1 MKRRARLPL
10 VMIVFDGWGVASP
23 GPGNAIRLAKT
34 PNLDVLEQ
42 QCGSTT
48 LVASGSAVGLPAK
61 QEGNSEAGHMNI
73 GAGRVVE
80 QDSARISK
88 SINDGSFFKNAAF
101 RAALHHVD
109 KYRSQLHLIGLLTE
123 QQSGHA
129 DPDHLLALLTMARTH
144 RAHPVFLHLFTDGR
158 DSPPQAGIFL
168 LRRLEQVC
176 RKSERVATIIGRFYA
191 MDRKKMWSRTK
202 RAYEAMVLGKGQQA
216 RTAEHAIL
224 EAYER
229 GQTDEF
235 IEPTII
241 GARERGRIS
250 QNDSVIFFNLRSD
263 RARQLTKVFVQKKF
277 NALNPGAWR
286 RSNLPANIVFVAMTD
301 FGPDLGDVYTAFP
314 SLDLYNTLPVM
325 LRGLRQLYIAET
337 EKYAH
342 VTFFFNGGYD
352 KPVAGEDRRL
362 VSSPN
367 VESYD
372 ATPAMKARQIAA
384 MVAGDLKYR
393 RHDVIVANFANP
405 DMLGHTG
412 NLQAVIKGIEIVDQ
426 CVGKIH
432 RAVRAARGTLVIT
445 ADHGNAEA
453 MLAADGKSVNTEH
466 TANPVPFI
474 VALTPSRPLAYR
486 ADGRLG
492 DVAPTL
498 LHLLGLQPPVAMTG
512 KTLVD

>member
-10 VMIVFDGWGVASP
+10 VLIIFDGWGVAPP

-34 PNLDVLEQ
+34 PNLDALER

-48 LVASGSAVGLPAK
+48 LAAAGSAVGLPNK

-80 QDSARISK
+80 QDSVRISR

-101 RAALHHVD
+101 RAALHHVE

-129 DPDHLLALLTMARTH
+129 DPDHLLALMTMARTH
-144 RAHPVFLHLFTDGR
+144 RLHPVFLHLFTDGR
-158 DSPPQAGIFL
+158 DSPPQAGIHL
-168 LRRLEQVC
+168 LRRLEHIC
-176 RKSERVATIIGRFYA
+176 RKSEQVATIMGRFYA

-202 RAYEAMVLGKGQQA
+202 RAYEAMVLGQGQQA

-235 IEPTII
+235 IEPTIV
-241 GARERGRIS
+241 GARDRGRIGD
-250 QNDSVIFFNLRSD
+250 NDSVIFFNLRSD
-263 RARQLTKVFVQKKF
+263 RARQLTKTFVQKKF
-277 NALNPGAWR
+277 NVLNPGAFR
-286 RSNLPANIVFVAMTD
+286 RSNLPANVVFVAMTD

-325 LRGLRQLYIAET
+325 LRGLRQLYIAES

-352 KPVAGEDRRL
+352 RPVAGEDRRL

-372 ATPAMKARQIAA
+372 ATPAMKAREIAA
-384 MVAGDLKYR
+384 IVARDLKYH
-393 RHDVIVANFANP
+393 RHDVIVANFASP

-412 NLQAVIKGIEIVDQ
+412 NLQAVIKGVEVVDK
-426 CVGKIH
+426 CVGELY
-432 RAVRAARGTLVIT
+432 RAVRAAKGTLVIT

-453 MLAADGKSVNTEH
+453 MLAADGKSVDTEH
-466 TANPVPFI
+466 TTNPVPFMI
-474 VALTPSRPLAYR
+474 VSTPARRWRYR
-486 ADGRLG
+486 SDGRLA

-498 LHLLGLQPPVAMTG
+498 LHLLGLPPPVAMTG

>member
-10 VMIVFDGWGVASP
+10 VLVIFDGWGVAPP

-34 PNLDVLEQ
+34 PNMDALEQ
-42 QCGSTT
+42 RCGSTI
-48 LVASGSAVGLPAK
+48 LAAAGAAVGLPTK

-80 QDSARISK
+80 QDSVRISK
-88 SINDGSFFKNAAF
+88 SISNGSFFKNAAF
-101 RAALHHVD
+101 RAALHHVE
-109 KYRSQLHLIGLLTE
+109 KYRSQLHLMGLLTE

-129 DPDHLLALLTMARTH
+129 DPDHLLALLTMVRTY
-144 RAHPVFLHLFTDGR
+144 RLHPVFLHLFTDGR
-158 DSPPQAGIFL
+158 DSPPQAGIHL
-168 LRRLEQVC
+168 LRRLERLC
-176 RKSERVATIIGRFYA
+176 RRSERVATVMGRFYA

-202 RAYEAMVLGKGQQA
+202 QAYEAMVLGQGQQT
-216 RTAEHAIL
+216 RTAEHAVL

-241 GARERGRIS
+241 GPRDQGRIS
-250 QNDSVIFFNLRSD
+250 DNDSVIFFNLRSD
-263 RARQLTKVFVQKKF
+263 RARQLTKAFVQKKF
-277 NALNPGAWR
+277 NALNPGAFR
-286 RSNLPANIVFVAMTD
+286 RSNLPANLLFVAMTD
-301 FGPDLGDVYTAFP
+301 FGPDLGEIYTAFP
-314 SLDLYNTLPVM
+314 SFDLYNALPVM
-325 LRGLRQLYIAET
+325 LRGLRQLYIAES

-372 ATPAMKARQIAA
+372 ATPAMKARQLAA
-384 MVAGDLKYR
+384 MVARDLKHR
-393 RHDVIVANFANP
+393 RHDVIVVNFANP

-412 NLQAVIKGIEIVDQ
+412 NLQAVIKGIEVVDK
-426 CVGKIH
+426 CVGEIQQ
-432 RAVRAARGTLVIT
+432 AVRAAKGTLVIT

-453 MLAADGKSVNTEH
+453 MLAADGKSVDTEH
-466 TANPVPFI
+466 TTNPVPFVI
-474 VALTPSRPLAYR
+474 VSTPPRRWRYR
-486 ADGRLG
+486 SDGRLA

-498 LHLLGLQPPVAMTG
+498 LHLLGLPPPIAMTG